1 MKFELLLRKLKSF
14 KLPRDQFAIMSS
26 GVLAVRGLREAR
38 DIDIIVTK
46 KLWARLSKEN
56 PARKN
61 SKGYLV
67 SLGEYV
73 EAVGGRLESQEKDF
87 VRMER
92 QIKNADIIDGIRYV
106 KLNEV
111 KKFKRRLGRI
121 KDLNDIKLIDDYL
134 KKKLK

>member
-121 KDLNDIKLIDDYL
+121 KDLKDIKLIDNYL